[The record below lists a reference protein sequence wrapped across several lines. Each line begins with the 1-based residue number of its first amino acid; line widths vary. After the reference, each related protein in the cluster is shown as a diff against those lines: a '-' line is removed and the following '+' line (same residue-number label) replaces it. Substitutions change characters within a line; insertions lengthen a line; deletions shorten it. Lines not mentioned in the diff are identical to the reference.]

1 VSLTSYIRGSTSFT
15 VIIAPIY
22 KLLKANSSLGM
33 VGVASIVGVLLL
45 ALALFSAS
53 TLPETYG
60 KDLNYIE

>member
-1 VSLTSYIRGSTSFT
+1 
-15 VIIAPIY
+15 
-22 KLLKANSSLGM
+22 M